1 VRRLT
6 PLILI
11 VALTVLAGCGS
22 SSGDST
28 SATETTTSGDG
39 ALTRAEFIT
48 RADALCAASKAKQ
61 APLRSKVEAAA
72 RRARKEEARSGGNV
86 SDDTR
91 AELAEALRGI
101 VAMAE
106 AGLSRVQELGAP
118 DADADQLEA
127 IYQQTESAFQ
137 SSRGYGAALEEH
149 EDARAQKLAEAG
161 NAKTRETATLA
172 RRYGFR
178 VCGSQP

>member
-1 VRRLT
+1 
-6 PLILI
+6 
-11 VALTVLAGCGS
+11 
-22 SSGDST
+22 
-28 SATETTTSGDG
+28 
-39 ALTRAEFIT
+39 
-48 RADALCAASKAKQ
+48 
-61 APLRSKVEAAA
+61 
-72 RRARKEEARSGGNV
+72 
-86 SDDTR
+86 
-91 AELAEALRGI
+91 
-101 VAMAE
+101 MAE

-118 DADADQLEA
+118 EADADQLEA

-137 SSRGYGAALEEH
+137 SSRAYGAALEEH